1 MSEFLSCLISVSSLV
16 GVSAF
21 LSYGEREDKILKIAS
36 SLILAYVTVLP
47 VVTLIRDFD
56 YDASVDL
63 GDGSFMY
70 IEDTLIGEEAEN
82 AFCKGIEKYI
92 SERFSLSSEEITVR
106 VFGFEYTSMKAEKI
120 KVILSGKAVFADN
133 RAIAEEIEKNGLGEC
148 EVELSVK

>member
-1 MSEFLSCLISVSSLV
+1 MSEYLSCLISVSSLV

-21 LSYGEREDKILKIAS
+21 LSYGEREDKVLKIAS
-36 SLILAYVTVLP
+36 SLIIAYVTVLP
-47 VVTLIRDFD
+47 LVSLIRDLD
-56 YDASVDL
+56 YDFSL
-63 GDGSFMY
+63 GFDDGSFVY

-82 AFCKGIEKYI
+82 AFCEGIEKYI
-92 SERFSLSSEEITVR
+92 SERFSLPSEEITVR

-120 KVILSGKAVFADN
+120 KIILSGKAIFADN